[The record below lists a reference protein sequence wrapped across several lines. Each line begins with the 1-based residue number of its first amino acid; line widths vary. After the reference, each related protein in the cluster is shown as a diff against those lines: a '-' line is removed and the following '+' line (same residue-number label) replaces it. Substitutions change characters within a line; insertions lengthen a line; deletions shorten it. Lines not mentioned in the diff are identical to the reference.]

1 MTTNSSI
8 IFNIAERNSFLH
20 NAMIYYSY
28 PNSLGYRLGMCS
40 ILVCWVTWDCIWGY
54 VKDGHSTI
62 GGRTAFP
69 VFRACGGLLLV
80 HWFWGFSVYVWNRY
94 RINYIF
100 LFDFDPRI
108 VDTPISIFPYLLS
121 CGHSMLFIFVGVF
134 WRMCWACLGGV
145 WGAL

>member
-108 VDTPISIFPYLLS
+108 VDTPISIFEDATDETLVFLILMLLYYKVS
-121 CGHSMLFIFVGVF
+121 LSEERGSDF
-134 WRMCWACLGGV
+134 
-145 WGAL
+145 

>member
-1 MTTNSSI
+1 MLCTHFGN
-8 IFNIAERNSFLH
+8 R
-20 NAMIYYSY
+20 
-28 PNSLGYRLGMCS
+28 LGYRLGMCS
-40 ILVCWVTWDCIWGY
+40 ILSIWVAWDCIWGY

-80 HWFWGFSVYVWNRY
+80 HWFWGFSSYVWNRY

-108 VDTPISIFPYLLS
+108 VATPITIFENATDETLVFLMLMLLYYKVS
-121 CGHSMLFIFVGVF
+121 SRTHDTYDYRILAAVYDCAHFLPLSF
-134 WRMCWACLGGV
+134 
-145 WGAL
+145 

>member
-108 VDTPISIFPYLLS
+108 VDTPISIFEDATDETLVFLILMLLNYKVS
-121 CGHSMLFIFVGVF
+121 LSEERGSDF
-134 WRMCWACLGGV
+134 
-145 WGAL
+145 